1 MPWNER
7 DAMSLRREFVE
18 LASQPGCNRRD
29 LCRRFGI
36 SPKTGYKWLQ
46 RFTQSGVSGL
56 EECSRRPLQSPAR
69 CTPAIEAAVVALR
82 EEHPCWGGRKISR
95 RLRDTQGSIIAPS
108 TVTEVLRRHA
118 LLGQNPAAVS
128 PPWQRFEHAAPNE
141 LWQIDFKGFFN
152 TPAGPCHPLTLLDDH
167 SRFNLV
173 LAACAQTGF
182 ANIQP
187 TLIATFR
194 RYGLPVRIN
203 ADNGAPWGTP
213 RMPETGLSAMT
224 VWLVRLGIRI
234 SHSRPYHPQTNG
246 KDERFH
252 RSFNCEVHAGRS
264 FENLDCAQHA
274 FDHWRTIYNHER
286 PHDALMLDTPGSRY
300 QSSARCYPEGLPQI
314 EYGPD
319 DDVCVPKENGHFRW
333 RGKQFKVSN
342 ALKGLP
348 IALRPRPTE
357 DGLFDLFFCHHRFGS
372 INLHEAK
379 ASA

>member
-187 TLIATFR
+187 R
-194 RYGLPVRIN
+194 
-203 ADNGAPWGTP
+203 
-213 RMPETGLSAMT
+213 
-224 VWLVRLGIRI
+224 
-234 SHSRPYHPQTNG
+234 
-246 KDERFH
+246 
-252 RSFNCEVHAGRS
+252 
-264 FENLDCAQHA
+264 
-274 FDHWRTIYNHER
+274 
-286 PHDALMLDTPGSRY
+286 
-300 QSSARCYPEGLPQI
+300 
-314 EYGPD
+314 
-319 DDVCVPKENGHFRW
+319 
-333 RGKQFKVSN
+333 
-342 ALKGLP
+342 
-348 IALRPRPTE
+348 
-357 DGLFDLFFCHHRFGS
+357 
-372 INLHEAK
+372 
-379 ASA
+379 